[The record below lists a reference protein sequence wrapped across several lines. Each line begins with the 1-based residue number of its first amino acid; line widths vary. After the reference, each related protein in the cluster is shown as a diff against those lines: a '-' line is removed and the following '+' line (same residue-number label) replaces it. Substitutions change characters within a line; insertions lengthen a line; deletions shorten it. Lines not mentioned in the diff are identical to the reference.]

1 MKKFSLFSLL
11 ALAFACNLAAP
22 ARAAESDWA
31 KGGHVQAR
39 LLAVAAKAVPAS
51 AADPA
56 HAYGALDIALDS
68 GWHSYWR
75 MPGEGGLAPVVKTE
89 GSENLKEIKLIWP
102 KPRRYETYGM
112 YSFGYDNGF
121 MLPFAIVPV
130 KEDAPVRL
138 NLALDIMVCNDI
150 CIPETLKLSLD
161 VPAAKDKDAA
171 QAEDARLIAAG
182 LGKAPLE
189 KDIPR
194 LRIEN
199 LVLGPEALVATVF
212 SQTGF
217 GRSDLFVELAGAKQD
232 IYLTAPPAI
241 TVDDKDK
248 RRAIMKIPA
257 PAGSGNL
264 ADLVSGGKVIL
275 TLTAGNDAVSRSFQ
289 F

>member
-1 MKKFSLFSLL
+1 MKKFFLFSLL
-11 ALAFACNLAAP
+11 ALAFACTLAAP

-39 LLAVAAKAVPAS
+39 LLAVTAGTLPAA
-51 AADPA
+51 AANAA
-56 HAYGALDIALDS
+56 HAYGALDITLDS

-75 MPGEGGLAPVVKTE
+75 MPGEGGLPPTVATE
-89 GSENLKEIKLIWP
+89 GSENLKEIKLVWP

-121 MLPFAIVPV
+121 MLPFEIVPV

-138 NLALDIMVCNDI
+138 ALKLDIMVCNDI
-150 CIPETLKLSLD
+150 CIPETLNLSLD
-161 VPAAKDKDAA
+161 VPTAKDRDAA
-171 QAEDARLIAAG
+171 QADDARLIAAG
-182 LGKAPLE
+182 IGKAPIE

-217 GRSDLFVELAGAKQD
+217 GRSDLFVELVGAKQD
-232 IYLTAPPAI
+232 IYLTAPPVI
-241 TVDDKDK
+241 TIDDKDK
-248 RRAIMKIPA
+248 RKAIMKIPA